1 MIGWILLAAMTIS
14 DAGSD
19 VLLSHGAKQVAQASD
34 LRRWDILGIAARA
47 VQNVNLAGAAI
58 LAAVHFGVFIALLS
72 LWDLSLVIPLGALD
86 YALVTIAARYLLG
99 ETVRPMRWAGVALIV
114 AGVAMMSL
122 T

>member
-1 MIGWILLAAMTIS
+1 MLAATCCC
-14 DAGSD
+14 
-19 VLLSHGAKQVAQASD
+19 HT
-34 LRRWDILGIAARA
+34 
-47 VQNVNLAGAAI
+47 VQNRSLRHRICGAGIFWASWRAPFRMLNLVGAAI
-58 LAAVHFGVFIALLS
+58 LAAVQFEVFIALLS

-114 AGVAMMSL
+114 AGVAMTSL